1 MEPVLDLCFPI
12 TLIFFSDFLAGY
24 FYGDGCVEFFQ
35 STVCGRSVTHESYS
49 KSFQSTIYA
58 ITIIDVVSSVM

>member
-35 STVCGRSVTHESYS
+35 STVCG
-49 KSFQSTIYA
+49 
-58 ITIIDVVSSVM
+58 